1 MRYKYDTP
9 SITWKST
16 GPNHFFFHNKECSL
30 KKKKKQKTIAANWP
44 FRHWRM
50 VESFFFPFFVSLF
63 FVEGVTTPLR
73 RSPTLGSIT
82 PTVRTRFLIK
92 LSLSM
97 KRWFFSS
104 PLFFFMS
111 IVPTRPLDFVIP
123 LSDWPDQWE
132 APKNRSGDLEVT
144 LRPGRYRRDADKSI
158 NRGTVRKKKNQK
170 QKMATTSLYLQ
181 VPSRTPCGWWP
192 QPPQAKQLQKKT
204 TRLTQPDSDSLSSHW
219 LPPRAIDL
227 PGTRWVV
234 LGFTGL

>member
-30 KKKKKQKTIAANWP
+30 KKKRNKRRSQQIGRFVIDGWSK
-44 FRHWRM
+44 
-50 VESFFFPFFVSLF
+50 VFFFLFFVSLF

-144 LRPGRYRRDADKSI
+144 LRPGRYRRGADKSI
-158 NRGTVRKKKNQK
+158 NRGTVRKKKTKNK
-170 QKMATTSLYLQ
+170 K
-181 VPSRTPCGWWP
+181 WP
-192 QPPQAKQLQKKT
+192 PRPFTFKCPQERPAAGGRNHRKRNNCKRKQL
-204 TRLTQPDSDSLSSHW
+204 
-219 LPPRAIDL
+219 A
-227 PGTRWVV
+227 
-234 LGFTGL
+234 

>member
-50 VESFFFPFFVSLF
+50 VESFFFPFFRFSLLCRGGHDPLEAFPNSGIDYPNGKNSVSHQVVAIDETMILF
-63 FVEGVTTPLR
+63 VST
-73 RSPTLGSIT
+73 
-82 PTVRTRFLIK
+82 
-92 LSLSM
+92 
-97 KRWFFSS
+97 
-104 PLFFFMS
+104 FFFHVDRSNSS
-111 IVPTRPLDFVIP
+111 IGFRYSIEWLAGPMRSAEKPVG
-123 LSDWPDQWE
+123 WPW
-132 APKNRSGDLEVT
+132 GDLET
-144 LRPGRYRRDADKSI
+144 GPLSPRRWQIDQSRHRPQ
-158 NRGTVRKKKNQK
+158 KKNQK